1 MERLDGRWLGYQ
13 VLGLFTVVT
22 DVFLALNKKLKS
34 RSHCLSSPIVGTTII
49 MLAGE
54 SQTYFRSSLPSRSDD
69 RKYVCGSQAR
79 CYLTTWA
86 KHPKHTRDVHKI
98 KLCDGQNL
106 VPRSPRSCAG
116 LRKWRVTR
124 HASAESTEDHWQE
137 TFSEAQGK
145 LTKNYFFSAF
155 RLVVNNPNHSSLS
168 LILGFGVTVA
178 IWPREA
184 VSCRDFILPSVA
196 TFWVMSLVG
205 IYPGR
210 ASYMAVNR
218 LRFSKH

>member
-1 MERLDGRWLGYQ
+1 MKAQWSTLWERLDGRWLGYQ

-22 DVFLALNKKLKS
+22 DVFLTLNKKLKS

-54 SQTYFRSSLPSRSDD
+54 PQTYFRSSLPSRSDD

-106 VPRSPRSCAG
+106 VSRSPRSCAG

-124 HASAESTEDHWQE
+124 HALSRIHWRSLTRDVLWSARKIDKKLLFLGIQTG
-137 TFSEAQGK
+137 GK
-145 LTKNYFFSAF
+145 
-155 RLVVNNPNHSSLS
+155 
-168 LILGFGVTVA
+168 
-178 IWPREA
+178 
-184 VSCRDFILPSVA
+184 
-196 TFWVMSLVG
+196 
-205 IYPGR
+205 
-210 ASYMAVNR
+210 
-218 LRFSKH
+218 